1 MMRPSKYRGLAAVLC
16 AIASAC
22 HSESSNQ
29 ASSESS
35 APAASASAEPKD
47 KLAKALAS
55 AMTDEKS
62 LKSPTSGGD
71 GAPPADGVFDP
82 ARADSE
88 VPAHSPPKVTLGS
101 PGGEP
106 RVSLAHRPLA
116 ASVKASLQV
125 ALDVGGGQGLP
136 PLEFK
141 VDIKPS
147 AGRAESKGTQSITAR
162 ISDLSVSVPNVP
174 PEFTNQLKQLVGS
187 KISYRVSEQGGAF
200 EFTQELG
207 KSKQQELGDLLE
219 MVGQGLANASL
230 ATPNEPVGVGGFWMV
245 ASRRKLLGVDWVVY
259 DMVKIASLA
268 EKTASLE
275 ISSRRFVVG
284 RDVPPP
290 PEAQAQKLTVREAN
304 ASETAKATLVQP
316 ASLLSAYERTQSIKL
331 LLDAQ
336 DDKGQRM
343 LQAGGQ
349 SKFQIV
355 H

>member
-1 MMRPSKYRGLAAVLC
+1 MMRLTKSRALAAVLC

-29 ASSESS
+29 ASSESN

-55 AMTDEKS
+55 AMTDDKS
-62 LKSPTSGGD
+62 AKQPSSGNAGSP
-71 GAPPADGVFDP
+71 PPDGVFEP
-82 ARADSE
+82 VRADAE
-88 VPAHSPPKVTLGS
+88 VPIHSPPKVTLGS
-101 PGGEP
+101 PGSEP
-106 RVSLAHRPLA
+106 RVSLAHRPLS
-116 ASVKASLQV
+116 ASVKANLQV

-141 VDIKPS
+141 VEIRPS
-147 AGRAESKGTQSITAR
+147 AAKAESKGVQSITAR
-162 ISDLSVSVPNVP
+162 ITDLSVSVPNVP
-174 PEFTNQLKQLVGS
+174 AEFTSQLKQLVGS
-187 KISYRVSEQGGAF
+187 KISYRVSDQGGAF
-200 EFTQELG
+200 DFSQELG
-207 KSKQQELGDLLE
+207 KNKNQELGDLLE

-230 ATPNEPVGVGGFWMV
+230 GTPNEPVGVGGFWMV
-245 ASRRKLLGVDWVVY
+245 ASRRKLLGVDWIVY
-259 DMVKIASLA
+259 DMVKVTNLA
-268 EKTASLE
+268 DKKASLE
-275 ISSRRFVVG
+275 ISSRRYVVG
-284 RDVPPP
+284 RDVPAPA
-290 PEAQAQKLTVREAN
+290 EAQGQKLTVREAN
-304 ASETAKATLVQP
+304 ASESSQATLVLP
-316 ASLLSAYERTQSIKL
+316 GSLLSTYERTQSIKL